1 MLDVLS
7 GVTIAAATFWAL
19 PAPLLPWPV
28 LWLLLLPAML
38 MNLILSCCCWPG
50 DESGVRS
57 IIGLVVAVA
66 VSLEVPSGIIWKD
79 FVRCARW
86 TSAIG
91 EHTSILLG
99 NQGSRG
105 GRRGRN
111 AFS

>member
-1 MLDVLS
+1 
-7 GVTIAAATFWAL
+7 
-19 PAPLLPWPV
+19 
-28 LWLLLLPAML
+28 ML

-57 IIGLVVAVA
+57 IIGLGVAVA

-91 EHTSILLG
+91 AHTSFAEIKAD
-99 NQGSRG
+99 GSVG
-105 GRRGRN
+105 GG
-111 AFS
+111 AVGTIS